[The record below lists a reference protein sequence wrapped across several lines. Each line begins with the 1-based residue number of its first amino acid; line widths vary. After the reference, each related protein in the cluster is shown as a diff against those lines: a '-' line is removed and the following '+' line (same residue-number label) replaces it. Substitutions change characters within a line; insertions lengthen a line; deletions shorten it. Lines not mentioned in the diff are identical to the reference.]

1 MTISFNTIPSNT
13 LVPLFYAEMDN
24 QAANTAQ
31 DSGASLLIG
40 HANNGAEIV
49 ANSLVLMPSADY
61 ARQICGA
68 GSQLARMVEAYR
80 QTDPFGEL
88 YVIAVPE
95 ATGAAAT
102 VTLTVTGEATESGT
116 VNVYVGRTRVQAPV
130 TNGDNVTTIASS
142 IKDAINAVPTLP
154 FTASSSAGVVTL
166 TARHK
171 GLCGNEIPV
180 SLNYYGFGGGEVLP
194 AGVQIA
200 VATGTAGTGSPV
212 LTGAVAAM
220 ADEPFDYIGLPFNDT
235 ASVNTLVT
243 EMNDTSGRWSYAR
256 QLYGHVYTAKI
267 GTLSELVTAGDQFN
281 QQHITLAG
289 YEKETQTPADEL
301 AASRTARAAVFIRN
315 DPARPTQ
322 TGELVG
328 MLPAPK
334 GKRFTMTEQQTLL
347 SHGVAT
353 AYVESGVL
361 RIQRDVT
368 TYRKNAYGVA
378 DNSYLDS
385 ETLHTSAYVLRKL
398 KSVITSKYGRHKLA
412 SDGTRFGPG
421 QAIVTPA
428 VIKGELLATYRQLE
442 RAGIVENYELF
453 KQYLVVERDAS
464 DPNRLNTLFPPD
476 YVNQLRVFAVVNQ
489 FRLQY
494 SEGVCIMAR
503 IGGTCYFKIDGQQL
517 SLTGGI
523 EVPMNRTVN
532 DDIIGLDGSVDR
544 KETHRAPYVKGTFKV
559 PKNFPVSKITSSD
572 EMTITAELANGQVY
586 VLSSAWLHGEAN
598 HNAEEGTVD
607 LEFHGEEG
615 DYQ

>member
-102 VTLTVTGEATESGT
+102 VTLTVTGEATETGT

-130 TNGDNVTTIASS
+130 TNGDNVATIASS

-200 VATGTAGTGSPV
+200 VATGNAGTGAPV

-235 ASVNTLVT
+235 ASVN
-243 EMNDTSGRWSYAR
+243 
-256 QLYGHVYTAKI
+256 
-267 GTLSELVTAGDQFN
+267 TLSELVTAGDQFN

-494 SEGVCIMAR
+494 SE
-503 IGGTCYFKIDGQQL
+503 
-517 SLTGGI
+517 
-523 EVPMNRTVN
+523 E
-532 DDIIGLDGSVDR
+532 
-544 KETHRAPYVKGTFKV
+544 
-559 PKNFPVSKITSSD
+559 
-572 EMTITAELANGQVY
+572 
-586 VLSSAWLHGEAN
+586 SA
-598 HNAEEGTVD
+598 
-607 LEFHGEEG
+607 
-615 DYQ
+615 